1 MENKKKVVNVDWIY
15 VSVVLVER
23 VWRQTAL
30 SNGLKN
36 KWILGQQKT
45 IITSLSL
52 SLWYISYFTATCES
66 RIKHNKTGTFPQAKW
81 IQFL

>member
-1 MENKKKVVNVDWIY
+1 MSVVIFCVKIKKMENKKKVVNVDQIY

-45 IITSLSL
+45 IITSLSFSL
-52 SLWYISYFTATCES
+52 SRVHLLFYSHLWV
-66 RIKHNKTGTFPQAKW
+66 
-81 IQFL
+81 